1 MPCLRPSAAVLTLAA
16 AAAFAAACGGSD
28 APHGPGPSP
37 SPSVHTTPGPVVG
50 RFLLR
55 VTPAASCNMGGSVAL
70 PMLAAAAGASPYP
83 GIQALVAGGGDPLEV
98 ELMSVAQ
105 TVRGG
110 FGTTERGALG
120 DDGTRLWMRAIGS
133 GPLVRSA
140 DGRGEVTAGRL
151 AGYVAFGFGAGPE
164 GSLGACDSVDHA
176 FTLRAT
182 P

>member
-1 MPCLRPSAAVLTLAA
+1 VLILAA
-16 AAAFAAACGGSD
+16 AAAFAACGGAD

-37 SPSVHTTPGPVVG
+37 SPSVDTTPGPVVG

-55 VTPAASCNMGGSVAL
+55 ITPASSCNIGGSVSV

-83 GIQALVAGGGDPLEV
+83 GVQALLAGGGDPLEV

-140 DGRGEVTAGRL
+140 DGRGEVTTGRL
-151 AGYVAFGFGAGPE
+151 AGYVAFGFAAGPE
-164 GSLGACDSVDHA
+164 GSLGACDSVEHT